1 MALQLFKIETVDVA
15 SPVSSVTFNSIP
27 QAYTDL
33 IVKFSARSSKTGTDN
48 DQANLTFNSSSTGYS
63 DIILYGRNGSAAGAA
78 SATSYITWAGII
90 PAASA
95 TTNTFS
101 TSEIYVPNYT
111 SSNHKSVSIDNSEEN
126 NSSSDYFVTLLAG
139 LWANS
144 SAITSLTLTCN
155 GGSFTTNSTFTLYGV
170 L

>member
-1 MALQLFKIETVDVA
+1 MALQLFKIADTTVA
-15 SPVSSVTFNSIP
+15 SPQTTVTFSSIP
-27 QAYTDL
+27 QVYTDL
-33 IVKFSARSSKTGTDN
+33 IIKFSARSSKTGTDN

-63 DIILYGRNGSAAGAA
+63 DILFYGRGSSAAGAS
-78 SATSYITWAGII
+78 SATSYITWAAII

-95 TTNTFS
+95 TAGTFS
-101 TSEIYVPNYT
+101 NSEIYIPDYAGSKNKSL
-111 SSNHKSVSIDNSEEN
+111 SSDNMQEN
-126 NSSSDYFVTLLAG
+126 NSSTDNFVTLLSG

-155 GGSFTTNSTFTLYGV
+155 GGSFVTNSTFTLYGV